1 MTVLHISR
9 PLEGG
14 IEIPDDPSEIDVAT
28 FRKYTAILR
37 SFPENELVFHQLNET
52 INQVHK
58 ICAQEKVYERYKET
72 LPASLRQEWEAAVD
86 DLVHAGSF
94 DNVKKD
100 DRLQNRHGGG
110 ESHLLQLQQV
120 VECYLMESLHDLVF
134 PKVVASCYD
143 IDKKLQQVMYRMRHY
158 TPEDFGLRKEFQV
171 RCQCY
176 LQNRCSVMVRWY

>member
-58 ICAQEKVYERYKET
+58 ICAHEKVYARYKET
-72 LPASLRQEWEAAVD
+72 LPASLRQEWEAASMIWSMPGLLIMSKRMIDYRIDMEEEGVIYC
-86 DLVHAGSF
+86 SF
-94 DNVKKD
+94 N
-100 DRLQNRHGGG
+100 
-110 ESHLLQLQQV
+110 
-120 VECYLMESLHDLVF
+120 
-134 PKVVASCYD
+134 
-143 IDKKLQQVMYRMRHY
+143 KL
-158 TPEDFGLRKEFQV
+158 
-171 RCQCY
+171 
-176 LQNRCSVMVRWY
+176 SSAI